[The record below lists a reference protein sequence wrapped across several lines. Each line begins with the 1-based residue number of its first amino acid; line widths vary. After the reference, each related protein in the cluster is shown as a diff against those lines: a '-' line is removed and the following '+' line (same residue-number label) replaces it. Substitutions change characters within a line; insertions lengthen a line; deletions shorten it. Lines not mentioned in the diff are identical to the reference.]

1 MSRTPMRF
9 SFSGPF
15 HHGDG
20 SGSRGGRG
28 GRGGIVGRDGIVP
41 GIGGIVGRDGI
52 VPGIGG
58 IVGSGGRGGRDAD
71 TGGRVGGRDGSGDT

>member
-1 MSRTPMRF
+1 MRF

-41 GIGGIVGRDGI
+41 GIGGIVG
-52 VPGIGG
+52 
-58 IVGSGGRGGRDAD
+58 SGGRGGRDAD

>member
-1 MSRTPMRF
+1 MRF

-41 GIGGIVGRDGI
+41 GT
-52 VPGIGG
+52 GG